1 MPSGRSPGR
10 RRCWPTCRATRIG
23 WRSPTAGS
31 IAMDERGVTFRWKD
45 YRAKGRTRYK
55 TMTLA
60 PERVHAPLPAARAA
74 RRLPPHPALRA
85 AGQRQPQ
92 GSLQLAR
99 ELLHV
104 AARRRP
110 CWHCRA
116 GQHDRPT
123 QRRRPSCAGTAATRC
138 RSCRPSRAAR
148 RSERHLRHERRTPW
162 SARHADESDVGI
174 GRVGSRV
181 APARVPSRRAP
192 ARRRGPRGPTHPSRS
207 SRPPLNAV
215 PQAPTLSSRVGH
227 HSPNRHSRS
236 ELIDRAVL
244 RRGFLPRGLCDTC
257 PQVVATRSSERIT
270 GRCPTTLNWSSRPLR

>member
-1 MPSGRSPGR
+1 M
-10 RRCWPTCRATRIG
+10 
-23 WRSPTAGS
+23 
-31 IAMDERGVTFRWKD
+31 
-45 YRAKGRTRYK
+45 
-55 TMTLA
+55 
-60 PERVHAPLPAARAA
+60 
-74 RRLPPHPALRA
+74 
-85 AGQRQPQ
+85 
-92 GSLQLAR
+92 
-99 ELLHV
+99 
-104 AARRRP
+104 
-110 CWHCRA
+110 
-116 GQHDRPT
+116 
-123 QRRRPSCAGTAATRC
+123 
-138 RSCRPSRAAR
+138 
-148 RSERHLRHERRTPW
+148 
-162 SARHADESDVGI
+162 GI

-270 GRCPTTLNWSSRPLR
+270 GRCPTTLNCCGHSWPRPELTVSATLLSFRRRHPVVTRDQLVSVTPATASVWRQLELPTRRSSTCHRRCPVSRRLLHS